1 LSSTEKI
8 GIMLLDLGEPPEYDE
23 FTYYS
28 FRDYAKTLVDVG
40 LVNRKFLEE
49 DRGTILMD
57 KKSLNLENGADGS
70 QLVDAWLNPI
80 SGKSSK
86 ARRKP
91 PVSHIIRESTEGQRY
106 LRKEG
111 RGRGEPDFYEMYGFD
126 VCQKWQMMG
135 GRSPF
140 FDQSMF
146 IKDEVKDSLE
156 TKFGKKISVRMAY
169 GMDPVPGKK
178 RQTVDAEIKDF
189 LKKDKITHLLVAE
202 HFNVFTDVTS
212 DLYLRK
218 KIENSLKDAKSKI
231 PVSYTNQLGENDSF
245 AMGVAAKIQDE
256 MKILPERAN
265 VMIALSHDGIPPMKV
280 GDYDGEKD
288 SYQENSR
295 RVFDTTRKKIMATV
309 KSKGR
314 FDVVQVFAREMEHPY
329 TGNRNV
335 LTPKRALD
343 MAVSKKFDHY
353 IEIPYEFPADGVH
366 VLIKLRQS
374 YGIDPP
380 RWNSV
385 FETNFPYKSLKA
397 KITSAYFY
405 PEYKIRAYYTEITN
419 VLDGLL

>member
-1 LSSTEKI
+1 
-8 GIMLLDLGEPPEYDE
+8 
-23 FTYYS
+23 
-28 FRDYAKTLVDVG
+28 
-40 LVNRKFLEE
+40 
-49 DRGTILMD
+49 
-57 KKSLNLENGADGS
+57 
-70 QLVDAWLNPI
+70 
-80 SGKSSK
+80 
-86 ARRKP
+86 
-91 PVSHIIRESTEGQRY
+91 
-106 LRKEG
+106 
-111 RGRGEPDFYEMYGFD
+111 MYGFD

-140 FDQSMF
+140 FDQSMY
-146 IKDEVKDSLE
+146 IKNEVKDHLE
-156 TKFGKKISVRMAY
+156 TKYRKKISVRMAY
-169 GMDPVPGKK
+169 GMDPNPNEEK
-178 RQTVDAEIKDF
+178 QTVDAVIREFI
-189 LKKDKITHLLVAE
+189 KKDEITHLLVAE

-218 KIENSLKDAKSKI
+218 KIEGSLRGAKSKI

-265 VMIALSHDGIPPMKV
+265 VMIALSHNGLPPTKV

-288 SYQENSR
+288 SYQENSK

-309 KSKGR
+309 KRKGR
-314 FDVVQVFAREMEHPY
+314 FDVVQVFAREMEHSY

-335 LTPKRALD
+335 MTPKRALD
-343 MAVSKKFDHY
+343 MAVSKGFDHY
-353 IEIPYEFPADGVH
+353 IEVPYEFPADGVH

-405 PEYKIRAYYTEITN
+405 PEYKSRAYFTEIAN